1 MGRDQQ
7 LECLCGCSRAS
18 EKALLCHKLC
28 SWNSADVLPLLQ
40 CVAAVLLGRCQEA
53 VTPLGGV
60 SARLSL
66 QGHGVS
72 SAAPGTTPTPTAM
85 VRTRCSSRGMGMA
98 SCQGVLSPQNIC
110 QGRYSLQL
118 KENKLGLCWQGS

>member
-1 MGRDQQ
+1 MTSALQATMDP
-7 LECLCGCSRAS
+7 SAS
-18 EKALLCHKLC
+18 PASAPAQVSTMAPVTVRQDSACVEQDLKGNCVIGALPATSTTPCA
-28 SWNSADVLPLLQ
+28 S

-60 SARLSL
+60 SARPSL

-85 VRTRCSSRGMGMA
+85 LAPATP
-98 SCQGVLSPQNIC
+98 GVLWTTTAA
-110 QGRYSLQL
+110 QL
-118 KENKLGLCWQGS
+118 ASADAM